1 MNVIYLICFCLTG
14 MVIIDMIISE
24 VIYIKNVANSKE
36 FMKEIFGYVT
46 LVVGAIITAFS
57 CFLKIGEGLIS
68 GKKVVL
74 YCVLNRLENYKL
86 IKVCY
91 KAICYGPMH

>member
-14 MVIIDMIISE
+14 MVIIDMRISE

-68 GKKVVL
+68 GKD
-74 YCVLNRLENYKL
+74 
-86 IKVCY
+86 
-91 KAICYGPMH
+91 